1 MRAPKQRRSQETL
14 RRLREAGLELV
25 STRGPD
31 GLTVQEVAKSAS
43 SSVGSF
49 YQRFSGKDEFLVDL
63 WMHENQ
69 AVAQA
74 WERRLEGI
82 QIDGPELVCELAG
95 LLEEAERGRASAL
108 RDLRDYLDRAELLPT
123 DVAPFGDRV
132 AELILNALTIRA
144 QNLGVTNAEQV
155 ARIVA
160 SVLFLG
166 VETLTAP
173 RSPYATLVETVG
185 CADLEALL
193 KPSVRAPKRVVDPFD
208 VWTDPGDWQERPE
221 PSEGP
226 EPLGGSGP
234 VGVDA

>member
-14 RRLREAGLELV
+14 RRIREAGLRLV
-25 STRGPD
+25 SSQGPD
-31 GLTVQEVAKSAS
+31 GLTVQEVAKSAR

-63 WMHENQ
+63 WRHENQ

-74 WERRLEGI
+74 WERRLETV
-82 QIDGPELVCELAG
+82 QVDGPDLVCELSE
-95 LLEEAERGRASAL
+95 LLEEAERGRGSAL
-108 RDLRDYLDRAELLPT
+108 RDLRDYLDRAALLPG

-132 AELILNALTIRA
+132 AELILNALTVRA
-144 QNLGVTNAEQV
+144 QSLGTEDADKA
-155 ARIVA
+155 ARIVTSA
-160 SVLFLG
+160 LFLK

-173 RSPYATLVETVG
+173 RAPYASLIENVE

-193 KPSVRAPKRVVDPFD
+193 QPSAKAERQVVDPFD
-208 VWTDPGDWQERPE
+208 VWTDPGDWQEQPE
-221 PSEGP
+221 TREGP